1 MKNRYDLI
9 VFDWDGT
16 LIDSIDWIVN
26 CLQRA
31 AEDCQLDIPGEQ
43 ESKDIIGL
51 SLVKATNQLFPGI
64 DSGKQ
69 EQLFKSYS
77 QYFFS
82 KPISDQDFFEG
93 VYDMLKKLKETEHQL
108 AVATGK
114 TRAGLQK
121 ALIATGVSDLFS
133 TTRCADE
140 TASKP
145 DPRML
150 LEIIDELDVE
160 KNRVLMIGDSVH
172 DIQMAENAGI
182 ASVAVSCGA
191 HSSII
196 LEKYNP
202 LACFQQTTDLMNFVR
217 G

>member
-1 MKNRYDLI
+1 MTNRYDLI
-9 VFDWDGT
+9 IFDWDGT

-31 AEDCQLDIPGEQ
+31 AEDCQLDIPDQQ
-43 ESKDIIGL
+43 ESKDVIGL
-51 SLVKATNQLFPGI
+51 SLNNAINQLFPGI

-69 EQLFKSYS
+69 EQLVKSYS
-77 QYFFS
+77 QHFFS

-93 VYDMLKKLKETEHQL
+93 VYDMLKELKAMGHHL

-114 TRAGLQK
+114 SRAGFQK
-121 ALIATGVSDLFS
+121 ALYGTAVNDLFS

-145 DPRML
+145 HPRML

-160 KNRVLMIGDSVH
+160 KSRVLMIGDSVH
-172 DIQMAENAGI
+172 DLQMAENAGI